1 MVNEHESTIGRKLGT
16 LFGGAVVSKGLGLA
30 REVTLAYAFGT
41 TYVADAFRVA
51 LTALLLPTHFL
62 TGEALFGAFVPSY
75 RKLPEAERPGLVRSA
90 FTTLVGSSFVLAV
103 AVAIAAPFVVSVLA
117 PGFEA
122 RTAELSATLIR
133 VGCAGAVLYA
143 LSALLINIQTAH
155 GEYTL
160 HAARPS
166 VQNLCLLAAIVAA
179 ASLNAPTLLTLGFVA
194 AYAVMVVWAVSQ
206 VRRSPLPLRDALRP
220 TIRLRTHLRGDFGRS
235 VGQLSLFVVLVQ
247 ASTVV
252 DRIVASLTGV
262 GGVAAIDY
270 GFFITDSLRFLLA
283 VPIATL
289 ALGQLGGKSW
299 SEISGPLVRSF
310 APLLFVSVAVSAYVF
325 GMAEE
330 IVTLLYRRGEFGD
343 TATQLTTAS
352 LRGFAVGAW
361 AATAGYVLQRV
372 LNAALRNRVVVQA
385 GAVAVGVNVVL
396 DLLLY
401 RPLGVLGVA
410 LATSVS
416 MILLLGLLFA
426 ASGLGWRLVS
436 RAWPAA
442 LSLVLWTLTL
452 YAPLGSG
459 IPRLLLAGLSLGLC
473 FGLGPFLSRGLRRD
487 ISWLLG
493 NMRAR

>member
-1 MVNEHESTIGRKLGT
+1 MVNEHESTIARKLGT
-16 LFGGAVVSKGLGLA
+16 LFGGAAVSKGLGLA
-30 REVTLAYAFGT
+30 REVALAYAFGT
-41 TYVADAFRVA
+41 SYVADAFRVA

-75 RKLPEAERPGLVRSA
+75 RKLPREERPGLVRSA
-90 FTTLVGSSFVLAV
+90 FTALVGLSFVLALIV
-103 AVAIAAPFVVSVLA
+103 GIAAPFVVSLLA

-122 RTAELSATLIR
+122 RTALLCARLIR
-133 VGCAGAVLYA
+133 VGCVGAVLYA
-143 LSALLINIQTAH
+143 VSALLINIQTAH
-155 GEYTL
+155 EEYTL

-166 VQNLCLLAAIVAA
+166 VQNLCLLGAIIAA
-179 ASLNAPTLLTLGFVA
+179 ASLDAPVLLTLGFVM
-194 AYAVMVVWAVSQ
+194 AYAVMAVWALAH

-220 TIRLRTHLRGDFGRS
+220 TIRLRTHLGGEFGRS
-235 VGQLSLFVVLVQ
+235 VGQLSAFVILLQ

-283 VPIATL
+283 VPVATL

-310 APLLFVSVAVSAYVF
+310 APLLVVSLAVSAYVF

-330 IVTLLYRRGEFGD
+330 IVSVLYRRGEFQD
-343 TATQLTTAS
+343 TATRLTTAS

-361 AATAGYVLQRV
+361 AAAAAYVLQRV
-372 LNAALRNRVVVQA
+372 FNAALRNRVVMRA
-385 GAVAVGVNVVL
+385 GAVAVGVNVAL

-401 RPLGVLGVA
+401 GPLGVLGVA

-416 MILLLGLLFA
+416 MIVLLGLLLA
-426 ASGLGWRLVS
+426 ASGSGWRLLV
-436 RAWPAA
+436 RAWPAVPCAALWTLSLAAPLGGGVLRLFLAA
-442 LSLVLWTLTL
+442 LSLCV
-452 YAPLGSG
+452 
-459 IPRLLLAGLSLGLC
+459 C
-473 FGLGPFLSRGLRRD
+473 FGLGLVLSGDLRSDVRWVLRRV
-487 ISWLLG
+487 
-493 NMRAR
+493 RAR